1 MARNTLQAKI
11 TADAVFASELQRSDE
26 PSPSSIRKAVQ
37 AAMRTFGSCGCAAR
51 VAQEFGDHPEAAAAR
66 MRWALSLVGESFG
79 SAGAAANCYGNC
91 SKEHGLRQQAS
102 ISNTNIRKR
111 DEMGALHPG
120 QDSRLFHSPGS
131 ARSPG
136 ADPGGRMRSQPT
148 SMPA

>member
-1 MARNTLQAKI
+1 MARNTLQTKI

-79 SAGAAANCYGNC
+79 SAGAAASCDGNC
-91 SKEHGLRQQAS
+91 SKEHGLRQPAS
-102 ISNTNIRKR
+102 ISNTNIRRR

-131 ARSPG
+131 ARPPG